1 MADKT
6 IASATATSAAVAGT
20 YSLAVQN
27 LATPQTLTSAAPVAS
42 ADSAVGFGT
51 LSISVGNNT
60 SNIVIDSSSDTL
72 SNIVSAING
81 AVDNPGVTASI
92 ITTADGAR
100 LVLSGTATGS
110 ANTITVSA
118 SGGDGGLA
126 ALTYSPTGTANG
138 LNQTQAA
145 QNANFTLNGY
155 AATSTSNVV
164 TGAITGVTVD
174 LSGASAEI
182 TPATTPPTYTPT
194 TLTVAPDTSGAQ
206 TSIGTFITALNGVLT
221 SIQSLTSYNATT
233 QTAGPLLGNATL
245 EAFQNQLESILDAVT
260 TSPGTNGANSLASIG
275 IAANTQGTF
284 DSNSTTLGNALTT
297 NLAAVGKLLGG
308 TNGIATQIN
317 TLVTQYIE
325 PGGLLSTVTNG
336 LQSGLTNLT
345 TEQTALNANL
355 ATYAATLTTQYN
367 AMDSAVA
374 LLKQT
379 QTYLTAE
386 FDPNASTSS
395 SASTASSLGTGT
407 LSTG

>member
-1 MADKT
+1 
-6 IASATATSAAVAGT
+6 
-20 YSLAVQN
+20 
-27 LATPQTLTSAAPVAS
+27 
-42 ADSAVGFGT
+42 
-51 LSISVGNNT
+51 VGNNT